1 MTLLF
6 LVMVVMVVMVV
17 VMTVIVVMAVLTV
30 FLFMIGLLLEL
41 MAVPGVFVLKLMF
54 ESMFVLV
61 DMLLTHSLQLLLLQ
75 RYTPPAAT
83 WLQTEF

>member
-6 LVMVVMVVMVV
+6 LVMVV

-41 MAVPGVFVLKLMF
+41 MAAPGVFVLKLMF

>member
-6 LVMVVMVVMVV
+6 LVMVV

-41 MAVPGVFVLKLMF
+41 MAAPGVFVLKLMF

-61 DMLLTHSLQLLLLQ
+61 DM
-75 RYTPPAAT
+75 PT

>member
-1 MTLLF
+1 
-6 LVMVVMVVMVV
+6 MVVMVVMVV